1 MFIYLDKLYLM
12 ILNFEGINQNLSAE
26 NRRSY
31 YVCRLK
37 ITLILYDEEDLN

>member
-1 MFIYLDKLYLM
+1 MFIYLVKLYLM

-31 YVCRLK
+31 VCRLK